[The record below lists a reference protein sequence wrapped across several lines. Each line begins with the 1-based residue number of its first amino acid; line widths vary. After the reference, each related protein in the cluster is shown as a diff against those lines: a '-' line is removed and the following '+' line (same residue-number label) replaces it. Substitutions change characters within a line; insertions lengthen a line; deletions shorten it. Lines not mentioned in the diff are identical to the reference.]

1 MKLEKIYIFM
11 EPYDYNYRGQ
21 GFYIYPFSFSSW
33 DDFQDGLKE
42 SYENY
47 PPEVEEWE
55 FVDSDGINDYCMD
68 QYGMSEDN
76 WDNLQEL
83 GEFGEDIGLD
93 LYDILKVASDMG
105 GASKDYLE
113 EAYAGEFDSLLE
125 YAYDYID
132 SVYGN
137 DIPKELAE
145 NYFDWD
151 GLGLALVANGD
162 LWALTMEDWED
173 RYETEAEAQRYH
185 DEIRDMSYE
194 KIAEWYVYDMV
205 GDLESALGNDV
216 KDYFNYKSFARDL
229 GYDYSLI
236 KDRVWRNH

>member
-21 GFYIYPFSFSSW
+21 GFYIYPFSFNSW
-33 DDFQDGLKE
+33 DAFQDGLKE

-68 QYGMSEDN
+68 GYGMSEDN

-93 LYDILKVASDMG
+93 LYDILAVASDMG
-105 GASKDYLE
+105 GVSKEYLE

-185 DEIRDMSYE
+185 DEIRDMSYSE
-194 KIAEWYVYDMV
+194 IAEWYVYDMV

>member
-1 MKLEKIYIFM
+1 M

-21 GFYIYPFSFSSW
+21 GFYIYPFSFNSW
-33 DDFQDGLKE
+33 DAFQDGLKE

-68 QYGMSEDN
+68 GYGMSEDN

-93 LYDILKVASDMG
+93 LYNILAVASDMG
-105 GASKDYLE
+105 GVSKEYLE

-125 YAYDYID
+125 YAYDFID

-137 DIPKELAE
+137 DIPK
-145 NYFDWD
+145 
-151 GLGLALVANGD
+151 
-162 LWALTMEDWED
+162 
-173 RYETEAEAQRYH
+173 
-185 DEIRDMSYE
+185 
-194 KIAEWYVYDMV
+194 
-205 GDLESALGNDV
+205 
-216 KDYFNYKSFARDL
+216 
-229 GYDYSLI
+229 
-236 KDRVWRNH
+236 

>member
-1 MKLEKIYIFM
+1 M

-21 GFYIYPFSFSSW
+21 GFYIYPFSFNSW
-33 DDFQDGLKE
+33 DAFQDGLKE

-68 QYGMSEDN
+68 GYGMSEDN

-93 LYDILKVASDMG
+93 LYDILAVASDMG
-105 GASKDYLE
+105 GVSKEYLE

-125 YAYDYID
+125 YAYDFID

-185 DEIRDMSYE
+185 DEIRDMSYSE
-194 KIAEWYVYDMV
+194 IAEWYVYDMV